1 MVCKT
6 GGRAVSHVPK
16 YDDDSV
22 RAWLYG
28 TLLVALLAEKLIRHA
43 SAVSPG
49 DTTWRRP
56 HSPWRDF
63 QFRSL

>member
-1 MVCKT
+1 M
-6 GGRAVSHVPK
+6 PK